1 MRSAKVGRRMAWRV
15 KRFIIMQLNDIELSE
30 LDSQHSI
37 ERARARAIYKIIIF
51 YRVRGT
57 NI

>member
-1 MRSAKVGRRMAWRV
+1 MAWRV